1 MNIRKAVDYSTM
13 FVALKAVM
21 KAVLPQMELY
31 CKVGQIVCARLEKG
45 AAVAAAEFLK
55 EQYPDMTGFS
65 PRNVR
70 RMRDFWQMYSDIQGG
85 EFPLTIHQGRQNN
98 HVPGT
103 REYKQYVEH
112 LQREGRHGPSKI
124 SISGPEIEHLIE
136 TYKGTGNL
144 ARDKRG
150 RWRNEEL
157 ITVHPGKIGI
167 AVNDRT
173 GKEADTTV
181 FRIHYS
187 KDGVHI
193 SPDYPS
199 KKGAKCRK

>member
-70 RMRDFWQMYSDIQGG
+70 RMRDFWQMYSDMPELLG
-85 EFPLTIHQGRQNN
+85 EALRLSWTQNVVIMEAELTTEERCWYIRQAVAQNLSKSELLRMIEASAHLESVLDEKADVWYN
-98 HVPGT
+98 EDNDEISERT
-103 REYKQYVEH
+103 QYEEDPVYLPRQH
-112 LQREGRHGPSKI
+112 
-124 SISGPEIEHLIE
+124 PE
-136 TYKGTGNL
+136 K
-144 ARDKRG
+144 
-150 RWRNEEL
+150 
-157 ITVHPGKIGI
+157 P
-167 AVNDRT
+167 
-173 GKEADTTV
+173 
-181 FRIHYS
+181 
-187 KDGVHI
+187 
-193 SPDYPS
+193 
-199 KKGAKCRK
+199 